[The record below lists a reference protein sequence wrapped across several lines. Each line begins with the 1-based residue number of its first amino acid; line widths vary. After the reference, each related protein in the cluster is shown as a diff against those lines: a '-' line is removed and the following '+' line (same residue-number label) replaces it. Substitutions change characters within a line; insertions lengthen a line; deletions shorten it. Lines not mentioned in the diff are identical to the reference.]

1 MSRMKLKRFNF
12 TVDKLSLRISSFT
25 SIQDEVIKFL
35 NLINPYILLIYTND
49 TLLNSLKIFS
59 DLNSHN
65 IDLSS

>member
-1 MSRMKLKRFNF
+1 MKLKRFNF

-49 TLLNSLKIFS
+49 TLLNSLKILS